1 MFNMVECVQF
11 KKFLSPIDIILI
23 NISVILPQSIS
34 QISIL
39 VGKQT
44 SASEIIICFYPPG
57 VQLGFIL
64 KKKNPKQTRSCAK
77 FRSRRK
83 VYKYLG

>member
-64 KKKNPKQTRSCAK
+64 KKKPKTN
-77 FRSRRK
+77 K
-83 VYKYLG
+83 VMCQIPLTSQGI